1 MSGTS
6 PKKSNKKRVGVVM
19 GSKSDLETM
28 KEAVNVLKE
37 FGLGFDIDV
46 ISCHRAP
53 QLAHDYATGVEE
65 KDYEVVIAGAGGAAA
80 LPGVLAS
87 LTTVPVIGVPVVN
100 QGLGGGDA
108 LYSMVHMPS
117 GVPVAVAGVG
127 KTGAV
132 NAAILAV
139 EILGVQDSGLR
150 VALADYKKKL
160 AEGVEKGSEE
170 VKRELGVGD

>member
-1 MSGTS
+1 
-6 PKKSNKKRVGVVM
+6 
-19 GSKSDLETM
+19 
-28 KEAVNVLKE
+28 
-37 FGLGFDIDV
+37 
-46 ISCHRAP
+46 
-53 QLAHDYATGVEE
+53 
-65 KDYEVVIAGAGGAAA
+65 
-80 LPGVLAS
+80 
-87 LTTVPVIGVPVVN
+87 
-100 QGLGGGDA
+100 
-108 LYSMVHMPS
+108 MVHMPS